1 MMRAMSA
8 PSAAAASAAHAD
20 GLPLP
25 RRYWAIVAIALG
37 ITMSVLDST
46 IVNVA
51 LPTVAR
57 DFRASS
63 AASIWVINAYQLAIL
78 LVLLPLASLGEIV
91 GYRRV
96 SQAGLAIFTVAS
108 LGCAFAPSLLAL
120 SLARVVQGIGAA
132 GIMSVNGA
140 LVRHTYPHHS
150 LGRALGIN
158 AFVVAT
164 AAALGPTIA
173 SGVLALANWRWLFGI
188 NVPLGVVAIVIALWA
203 LPDSE
208 RTPRRL
214 NIAGAALYAAAM
226 GLLLSGLQALAHR
239 AAVLLA
245 VSELASGCA
254 FAWLLVRH
262 ELPRTAPLVPFDLL
276 RVRSFT
282 LSLATSLF
290 SFTAQMSALVAL
302 TFEIQRHG
310 HSPVETGLFITPWPL
325 ALAVTAPLAGR
336 LADRYPA
343 GLLGGVGLLTLAA
356 GLTLL
361 VLYPVSGDATGVL
374 WRMALC
380 RAGFGF
386 FQAPNNRAIMGS
398 VPRKR
403 SGAAGGMLAAAR
415 LIGQTIGAA
424 AVAILFGA
432 YGEPGSN
439 YALALAALLALA
451 GAAISLLR
459 LGSKTAARPARS

>member
-1 MMRAMSA
+1 MSA
-8 PSAAAASAAHAD
+8 SSAVAASAAHPD

-25 RRYWAIVAIALG
+25 RRYWAIAAIALG
-37 ITMSVLDST
+37 IAMSVLDST

-51 LPTVAR
+51 LPTIAR
-57 DFRASS
+57 DFHASS

-78 LVLLPLASLGEIV
+78 LVLLPLASLGEVV

-96 SQAGLAIFTVAS
+96 SQAGLAIFTIAS
-108 LGCAFAPSLLAL
+108 FGCAFAPSLLAL

-140 LVRHTYPHHS
+140 LVRHTYPQHS

-164 AAALGPTIA
+164 AAAVGPTIA
-173 SGVLALANWRWLFGI
+173 SGVLAVANWRWLFGI
-188 NVPLGVVAIVIALWA
+188 NVPLGAVAIAIALWA

-208 RTPRRL
+208 RTPRKL

-226 GLLLSGLQALAHR
+226 GLLLSGLQTLSHR

-245 VSELASGCA
+245 LAEIGSGCV
-254 FAWLLVRH
+254 FGWLLVRH
-262 ELPRTAPLVPFDLL
+262 ERLRAAPLLPFDLL
-276 RVRSFT
+276 RIRSFT

-302 TFEIQRHG
+302 PFEIQRLG
-310 HSPVETGLFITPWPL
+310 HSPVETGLFMTPWPL
-325 ALAVTAPLAGR
+325 ALAFTAPLAGR

-361 VLYPVSGDATGVL
+361 VLYPVTGDPTGVL

-380 RAGFGF
+380 GAGFGF

-424 AVAILFGA
+424 AVAILFRA

-439 YALALAALLALA
+439 YALALAACLALG

-459 LGSKTAARPARS
+459 LPSKSAARPARS

>member
-1 MMRAMSA
+1 MSA
-8 PSAAAASAAHAD
+8 SSAAAAEAVHPD
-20 GLPLP
+20 GLPVP
-25 RRYWAIVAIALG
+25 RRYWAIAAIALA

-51 LPTVAR
+51 LPTIAR
-57 DFRASS
+57 DFGATS

-78 LVLLPLASLGEIV
+78 LVLLPFASLGEIV

-96 SQAGLAIFTVAS
+96 SQAGLVVFTLAS

-140 LVRHTYPHHS
+140 LVRHTYPLRY
-150 LGRALGIN
+150 LGRAVGIN

-164 AAALGPTIA
+164 TAAIGPTIA
-173 SGVLALANWRWLFGI
+173 SGVLAVANWRWLFGI
-188 NVPLGVVAIVIALWA
+188 NVPLGAVAIGIALWA
-203 LPDSE
+203 LPGSE
-208 RTPRRL
+208 RTPRPL
-214 NIAGAALYAAAM
+214 NLAGAALYAATM
-226 GLLLSGLQALAHR
+226 GLLLSGLQTLAHR

-245 VSELASGCA
+245 LAEIGSGCL
-254 FAWLLVRH
+254 FAWLLGRH
-262 ELPRTAPLVPFDLL
+262 ERPRAAPLIPFDLL

-282 LSLATSLF
+282 LSLATSVC

-302 TFEIQRHG
+302 PFEIQRLG
-310 HSPVETGLFITPWPL
+310 HSAVETGLFITPWPL
-325 ALAVTAPLAGR
+325 ALACTAPVAGR

-343 GLLGGVGLLTLAA
+343 GLLGGVGLLMLAA
-356 GLTLL
+356 GLVLL
-361 VLYPVSGDATGVL
+361 VLYPVTGEATGVL

-380 RAGFGF
+380 GTGFGL
-386 FQAPNNRAIMGS
+386 FQAPNNRAIMGAA
-398 VPRKR
+398 PRRR

-415 LIGQTIGAA
+415 LIGQTLGAA
-424 AVAILFGA
+424 AVAILFRA
-432 YGEPGSN
+432 YGEEGSI
-439 YALALAALLALA
+439 YALAMAALLALT

-459 LGSKTAARPARS
+459 LAPDPTARSGHS